1 MGRKHNKYT
10 ALGAKIASLADN
22 QVEIAKVL
30 DLTQQSVSGKLQGK
44 IAVLLSDLEKLAEHY
59 AVPLLYFVEDSV
71 VTAADAR
78 KAQKMIKMEFQAVEE
93 GEAVAQT

>member
-10 ALGAKIASLADN
+10 DLGAKIASLAKN
-22 QVEIAKVL
+22 QVEIATVL

-59 AVPLLYFVEDSV
+59 DVPLLYFVEESIE
-71 VTAADAR
+71 TADAAR
-78 KAQKMIKMEFQAVEE
+78 EAQKVIKMVQEDVE
-93 GEAVAQT
+93 EAVAQA